1 MKTVFARC
9 RKCGKVKL
17 EKIYR
22 GEQGETYVPTALC
35 ETIEDVAQA
44 YREFEGLTYRQS
56 TGLKVEKCFKK
67 RTVSLNH
74 SDINKQGHSIGKH
87 ECWCEII

>member
-1 MKTVFARC
+1 MKPVFARC

-22 GEQGETYVPTALC
+22 GTQGETYIPTVLC
-35 ETIEDVAQA
+35 KTIEDVAQA
-44 YREFEGLTYRQS
+44 YKDFEGLTYRQS
-56 TGLKVEKCFKK
+56 TGLKIEESFEK
-67 RTVSLNH
+67 RVVSLNH
-74 SDINKQGHSIGKH
+74 SDINEKGHSIGRH